1 MLARTGSR
9 TSRRVAAVAAALGL
23 VLTLAACGST
33 STSSSASSTSSTS
46 SSATGSSSG
55 VQAAKAYLA
64 KASQPVVWSGP
75 TTPVKISAARGKSVD
90 IVNLTQEIPALA
102 IWANT
107 AQAQLQAAGVNA
119 TICDAKGTPNGITT
133 CMQQALAQRPNVIVA
148 LALDTK
154 FIQNYVN
161 QATAAGIKVITGQT
175 GTPGPSRAKGAVAEV
190 TFNYPQVGHILG
202 AWFAAQSNCT
212 GYPQIITSTSSR
224 QPSAAEVAGI
234 QSAISQ
240 YCPKAKAIPV
250 QNVLIPNW
258 PTQLPT
264 LTRSDLTANPN
275 LRYILPLYDGMTIYM
290 VPAIEQA
297 NVGHPVQMASFNAT
311 PVVMQTEVAKK
322 TALVADIGGPN
333 HWYAYALADEIFRV
347 LAGQK
352 PVLSENVPLRLF
364 DSSNLSQINLNDT
377 STWYASVNYVCKYDK
392 LWGKACS

>member
-1 MLARTGSR
+1 MLARTGR
-9 TSRRVAAVAAALGL
+9 RMSRRMVAVGTLGVA
-23 VLTLAACGST
+23 LTLAACGSSSSNSKAASPST
-33 STSSSASSTSSTS
+33 SPSSSAAS
-46 SSATGSSSG
+46 GSG

-64 KASQPVVWSGP
+64 KVSQPVIWNGP
-75 TTPVKISAARGKSVD
+75 TAPVKLSAAKGKSVD

-107 AQAQLQAAGVNA
+107 AQAQLAAAGVHA
-119 TICDAKGTPNGITT
+119 TICDAKGTPSGITT

-148 LALDTK
+148 LALDTR

-161 QATAAGIKVITGQT
+161 QATAAGIKVITAQT
-175 GTPGPSRAKGAVAEV
+175 GTPGPSRAKGAAAEV
-190 TFNYPQVGHILG
+190 TFNYPEVGHILG

-234 QSAISQ
+234 QSAITQ
-240 YCPKAKAIPV
+240 YCPNAKPIPV

-290 VPAIEQA
+290 VPAVQQA
-297 NVGHPVQMASFNAT
+297 NVGHTVQMASFNAT

-333 HWYAYALADEIFRV
+333 HWYAYALADEIFRL

-352 PVLSENVPLRLF
+352 PVLSENIPLRLF
-364 DSSNLSQINLNDT
+364 DSANLSQINLHN
-377 STWYASVNYVCKYDK
+377 SATWYGPVNYACNYDK
-392 LWGKACS
+392 LWGRPCS